1 MCRAFTYLPLLV
13 LQQSVS
19 FFPLL
24 PYRVSSDGRT
34 MGPEALFGR
43 RNVSIMMTRSIGD
56 KIGPRSCV
64 AFPEISSVTIPAG
77 KHARFVLASD
87 GFWDVVGIE
96 SVRLAALSKNF
107 KSSKAL
113 ADWLAQKAVRRRSR
127 GGLRQD
133 DVTVVVVDIN
143 FGKLE
148 GRNLD
153 VDSLQQHHFARHSPN
168 LCLSFL
174 SSRKLCAP

>member
-1 MCRAFTYLPLLV
+1 
-13 LQQSVS
+13 
-19 FFPLL
+19 
-24 PYRVSSDGRT
+24 

-107 KSSKAL
+107 KSSKVL

-148 GRNLD
+148 AVL
-153 VDSLQQHHFARHSPN
+153 
-168 LCLSFL
+168 
-174 SSRKLCAP
+174 